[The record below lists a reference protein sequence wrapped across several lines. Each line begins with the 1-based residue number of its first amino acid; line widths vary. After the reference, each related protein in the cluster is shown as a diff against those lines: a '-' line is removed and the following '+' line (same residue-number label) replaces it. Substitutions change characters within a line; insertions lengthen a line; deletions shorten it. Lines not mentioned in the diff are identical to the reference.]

1 MIHNY
6 RKHVINFI
14 IVEQSFIPDYVLSKI
29 VIQQVQEIFLRV
41 LRFIRSQKMGRKSSL
56 TEVQRARI
64 VLLNQEGYSER
75 QISKAEKCSKT
86 AVRNALAKFKNSGSY
101 SDNKRSGRPRKTTA
115 RDDRLIRCVAVYSPR
130 SSSKKMRS
138 ALLAHGTDVSCKA
151 VKRRLTK
158 DFGLKAF
165 KPVKKPCLTPAMKLK
180 KLNFAKKHI
189 NWSREQWSRVI
200 FSDES
205 CIQQVGSRKHSV

>member
-1 MIHNY
+1 MIHNH

-14 IVEQSFIPDYVLSKI
+14 VVEQSFILDYVLSKI
-29 VIQQVQEIFLRV
+29 VIQQVQEEIFLRV
-41 LRFIRSQKMGRKSSL
+41 LRFIWSQKLGRKSSL

-75 QISKAEKCSKT
+75 QISKAKKCSKT
-86 AVRNALAKFKNSGSY
+86 TVLNALAKFKNSGSY
-101 SDNKRSGRPRKTTA
+101 SDNKRSGRPQKTTA
-115 RDDRLIRCVAVYSPR
+115 RDDRLIRRVAVHSPR
-130 SSSKKMRS
+130 SSFKKMRS
-138 ALLAHGTDVSCKA
+138 ALLAHGTDVSCKT

-165 KPVKKPCLTPAMKLK
+165 KPAKKPRLTPAMKLK
-180 KLNFAKKHI
+180 RLNFAKKHI

-205 CIQQVGSRKHSV
+205 CIQQFGS

>member
-1 MIHNY
+1 
-6 RKHVINFI
+6 
-14 IVEQSFIPDYVLSKI
+14 
-29 VIQQVQEIFLRV
+29 
-41 LRFIRSQKMGRKSSL
+41 MGRKSSL
-56 TEVQRARI
+56 TETQRARI

-75 QISKAEKCSKT
+75 QISKGEKCSKT
-86 AVRNALAKFKNSGSY
+86 AVHNALAIFKNFGSY

-115 RDDRLIRCVAVYSPR
+115 RDDRPIRRVAVHSPR

-138 ALLAHGTDVSCKA
+138 ALLAHGTDVSCKT

-165 KPVKKPCLTPAMKLK
+165 KPAKKPRLTPAMKLK
-180 KLNFAKKHI
+180 RLNFAKKHI

-200 FSDES
+200 FF
-205 CIQQVGSRKHSV
+205 

>member
-1 MIHNY
+1 MIHNH

-14 IVEQSFIPDYVLSKI
+14 VVEQSFILDYVLLKI
-29 VIQQVQEIFLRV
+29 VIQQVQEEIFLRV

-86 AVRNALAKFKNSGSY
+86 AVHNALAKFKHSGSY
-101 SDNKRSGRPRKTTA
+101 SDKISGRPRKTTA
-115 RDDRLIRCVAVYSPR
+115 RDDRLIRRVAVHSPR
-130 SSSKKMRS
+130 SSSKKMHS
-138 ALLAHGTDVSCKA
+138 ALLAHGADVSCKT

-158 DFGLKAF
+158 DFGLKTF
-165 KPVKKPCLTPAMKLK
+165 KPAKKSRLTPAMKLK
-180 KLNFAKKHI
+180 RLNFAKKHI
-189 NWSREQWSRVI
+189 HWSREHW
-200 FSDES
+200 
-205 CIQQVGSRKHSV
+205 